1 LFDGGALEPKV
12 VFLVSDEERG
22 YLAPREEA
30 LGAVLAVDRNDDK
43 EDVLETVGRGDDG
56 FFVPDDIVSGR

>member
-1 LFDGGALEPKV
+1 M